1 MSIAAARDRG
11 ARDTTERTTA
21 TPGTASPQGAGPGH
35 DDGMPRESRRRG
47 PSFLQK
53 LWRDRLLILFVLPG
67 FLVLL
72 VYHYYP
78 VLGNVIAFK
87 DFRPYR
93 GVWGSDWVGLQNFE
107 VIYSGDPA
115 FVNALT
121 NTLILTGLQAVLV
134 FPAPIIL
141 ALLLN
146 SLLSEKIKRVVQSIL
161 YLPHFL
167 SWVVVVALFQQL
179 LGGSGLLNTFL
190 RSHDLGAVSIIG
202 NGELFRP
209 LLLSQVIWKDTG
221 WATIIFLAALA
232 TINAELYEAAAV
244 DGAGRWRQ
252 MLHVTLPGLKGVVI
266 LLFILQLGTSLT
278 VGFEQILLQQN
289 AVGLEKS
296 EVLDTYVYNRGVI
309 GGHWGMATAVGLVKS
324 VVGVALVLG
333 ANKLAHLFGEAGVY
347 ATKET

>member
-1 MSIAAARDRG
+1 MSTSAPLASTRPDAPPASDPEAASVPQP
-11 ARDTTERTTA
+11 RTRQRPT
-21 TPGTASPQGAGPGH
+21 
-35 DDGMPRESRRRG
+35 
-47 PSFLQK
+47 FLRK
-53 LWRDRLLILFVLPG
+53 LWRDRLLVLFILPG
-67 FLVLL
+67 VLVLL
-72 VYHYYP
+72 VFHYYP
-78 VLGNVIAFK
+78 LLGNVIAFK

-93 GVWGSDWVGLQNFE
+93 GVWGSDWVGLENFR
-107 VIYSGDPA
+107 VIYEGDPA
-115 FVNALT
+115 FLNALT
-121 NTLILTGLQAVLV
+121 NTLILTVLQAVLV
-134 FPAPIIL
+134 FPAPVVL

-146 SLLSEKIKRVVQSIL
+146 SLLSEKIKRVIQSIL

-190 RSHDLGAVSIIG
+190 RAHDIAAFSIIG

-232 TINAELYEAAAV
+232 TISADLYEAAAV

-289 AVGLEKS
+289 AVGLERS
-296 EVLDTYVYNRGVI
+296 EVLDTFVYNRGVI
-309 GGHWGMATAVGLVKS
+309 GGNWGMATAVGLVKS

-333 ANKLAHLFGEAGVY
+333 ANKLAHMFGEAGVY
-347 ATKET
+347 ATKES

>member
-1 MSIAAARDRG
+1 MSTSAPQTSMRPDRRDATAR
-11 ARDTTERTTA
+11 
-21 TPGTASPQGAGPGH
+21 TPDAGPQ
-35 DDGMPRESRRRG
+35 PATRQR
-47 PSFLQK
+47 PTFWQK
-53 LWRDRLLILFVLPG
+53 LWRDRLLVLFILPG
-67 FLVLL
+67 LLVLL

-78 VLGNVIAFK
+78 LLGNVIAFK
-87 DFRPYR
+87 NFRPYR
-93 GVWGSDWVGLQNFE
+93 GVWGSHWVGLENFR
-107 VIYSGDPA
+107 VIVEGDSA

-121 NTLILTGLQAVLV
+121 NTLILTLLQAVLV
-134 FPAPIIL
+134 FPAPIVL

-146 SLLSEKIKRVVQSIL
+146 SLLSEKIKRVIQSIL

-179 LGGSGLLNTFL
+179 LGGSGLLNDFL
-190 RSHDLGAVSIIG
+190 RSHDIGALSIIG
-202 NGELFRP
+202 NGDLFRP

-232 TINAELYEAAAV
+232 TISADLYEAAAV

-252 MLHVTLPGLKGVVI
+252 LRHVTLPGLKGVVI
-266 LLFILQLGTSLT
+266 LLFVLQLGTSLS

-289 AVGLEKS
+289 AVGLAKS

-309 GGHWGMATAVGLVKS
+309 GGNWGMATAVGLVKS

-333 ANKLAHLFGEAGVY
+333 ANKLAHLFGEAGIY
-347 ATKET
+347 ATKEK

>member
-1 MSIAAARDRG
+1 MSTPAPQTSTRPDARVVS
-11 ARDTTERTTA
+11 AEEAKTS
-21 TPGTASPQGAGPGH
+21 SPNGPRQR
-35 DDGMPRESRRRG
+35 PT
-47 PSFLQK
+47 FLQK
-53 LWRDRLLILFVLPG
+53 LWRDRLLVLFTLPG
-67 FLVLL
+67 MLVLL

-78 VLGNVIAFK
+78 LLGNVIAFK
-87 DFRPYR
+87 NFRPYK
-93 GVWGSDWVGLQNFE
+93 GVWGSDWVGLENFR
-107 VIYSGDPA
+107 VIFEGDSA
-115 FVNALT
+115 FVNALM
-121 NTLILTGLQAVLV
+121 NTLILTLLQAVLV
-134 FPAPIIL
+134 FPAPIVL

-146 SLLSEKIKRVVQSIL
+146 SLLSEKVKRVIQSIL

-190 RSHDLGAVSIIG
+190 RSNGLDAFSIIG

-232 TINAELYEAAAV
+232 TISADLYEAAAV

-252 MLHVTLPGLKGVVI
+252 MRHVTLPGLKGVVI
-266 LLFILQLGTSLT
+266 LLFILQLGTSLS
-278 VGFEQILLQQN
+278 VGFEQILLQQD
-289 AVGLEKS
+289 AVGLDKS

-309 GGHWGMATAVGLVKS
+309 GGNWGMATAVGLVKS

-333 ANKLAHLFGEAGVY
+333 ANKLAHMFGEAGIY
-347 ATKET
+347 ATKEK

>member
-1 MSIAAARDRG
+1 MSVTVPQDTAREAEPPPRN
-11 ARDTTERTTA
+11 A
-21 TPGTASPQGAGPGH
+21 PGAGEP
-35 DDGMPRESRRRG
+35 ERRRPG
-47 PSFLQK
+47 FWQK
-53 LWRDRLLILFVLPG
+53 LWRDRLLVLFVLPG

-78 VLGNVIAFK
+78 LLGNVIAFK
-87 DFRPYR
+87 DYRPYR
-93 GVWGSDWVGLQNFE
+93 GVWGSDWVGLENFE
-107 VIYSGDPA
+107 VIYTGDPA
-115 FVNALT
+115 FLNALT
-121 NTLILTGLQAVLV
+121 NTLILTVLQAVLV

-146 SLLSEKIKRVVQSIL
+146 SLLSEKIKRVIQSIL

-190 RSHDLGAVSIIG
+190 RSHDLDAVSIIG
-202 NGELFRP
+202 NGELFRS
-209 LLLSQVIWKDTG
+209 LLLGQVIWKDTG

-278 VGFEQILLQQN
+278 VGFEQILLQQA
-289 AVGLEKS
+289 AVGLDRS
-296 EVLDTYVYNRGVI
+296 EVLDTFVYNRGVL

-333 ANKLAHLFGEAGVY
+333 ANKLAHVFGEAGVY
-347 ATKET
+347 ATKES